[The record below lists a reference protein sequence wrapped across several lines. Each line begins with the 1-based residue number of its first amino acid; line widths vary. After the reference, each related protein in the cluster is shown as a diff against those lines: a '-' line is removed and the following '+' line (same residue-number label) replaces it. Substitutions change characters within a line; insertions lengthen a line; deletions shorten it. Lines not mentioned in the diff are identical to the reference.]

1 MAGRRLPMIDR
12 VEMSIIEEQ
21 QPRWLAFLNEEH
33 DMLERLPNEFA
44 PIAAPNNRLAPHLA
58 RRGIQMVRVA
68 LVDST
73 LAYFGMEHPVVGGY
87 TPDKVALRRAIAMAY
102 DVERE
107 IEVCAGARR
116 CPHRA

>member
-1 MAGRRLPMIDR
+1 
-12 VEMSIIEEQ
+12 
-21 QPRWLAFLNEEH
+21 
-33 DMLERLPNEFA
+33 
-44 PIAAPNNRLAPHLA
+44 
-58 RRGIQMVRVA
+58 
-68 LVDST
+68 VDST

-116 CPHRA
+116 CPRRA